1 MIYPDEFEKLKESF
15 QLLPGVG
22 EKSAER
28 YVYAVNEIDIDKI
41 EEFAANLN
49 RFKENM
55 RKCKVCGHLTNKEIC
70 NICDNEHR
78 DKSTICVVEDSK
90 SVFMFANTY
99 TIGTAITADRTIFA
113 MKTDDIYLLALL

>member
-55 RKCKVCGHLTNKEIC
+55 RKCKVCGHLTNKKIC

-90 SVFMFANTY
+90 SVFMFEKLENIVEFTMCLV
-99 TIGTAITADRTIFA
+99 D
-113 MKTDDIYLLALL
+113 